1 MEHRHKWLVAAV
13 AVTALGLVGCGN
25 DDDDATVDSIIDEA
39 ESAARTAVS
48 EAGQAVDEASA
59 DAAELAVRNLAAE
72 QGEEEFADAGQPLDD
87 KGLTC
92 EAKASD
98 GLDSVEVDCTG
109 TTEDGKKAALT
120 GKTNELPGES
130 LTEVEGKF
138 TGTVAGSEVF
148 TTDKLGG

>member
-13 AVTALGLVGCGN
+13 AVTALGFAGCGN

-72 QGEEEFADAGQPLDD
+72 QGEEEFADAGHPLDD
-87 KGLTC
+87 EGLTC
-92 EAKASD
+92 EATASD

-138 TGTVAGSEVF
+138 TGTVGGSEVF
-148 TTDKLGG
+148 ATDKLGG

>member
-72 QGEEEFADAGQPLDD
+72 QGEEEFADAGHPLDD
-87 KGLTC
+87 EGLTC
-92 EAKASD
+92 EATASD

-109 TTEDGKKAALT
+109 TTEDGKKAALA

-138 TGTVAGSEVF
+138 TGTVGGSEVF
-148 TTDKLGG
+148 ATDKLGG

>member
-13 AVTALGLVGCGN
+13 AVTALGFVGCGN

-72 QGEEEFADAGQPLDD
+72 QGEEEFADAGHPLDD
-87 KGLTC
+87 EGLTC
-92 EAKASD
+92 EATASD

-130 LTEVEGKF
+130 LTEVEGNF
-138 TGTVAGSEVF
+138 AGTVGGSEVF